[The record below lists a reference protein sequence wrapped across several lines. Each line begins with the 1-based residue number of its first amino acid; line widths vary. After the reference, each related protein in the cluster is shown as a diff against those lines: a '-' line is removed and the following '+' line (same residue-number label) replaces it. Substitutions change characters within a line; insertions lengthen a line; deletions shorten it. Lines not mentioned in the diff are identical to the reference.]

1 MAERVVDPTKPVAA
15 VIGGGA
21 WGTTFAKVLSDAGC
35 PEVRLWAREHEVAH
49 DVHENHRNTQFLAGV
64 DLPENIKGTSNPV
77 AALAGA
83 QLVVLAIPS
92 QVARKALEP
101 MASLI
106 EPDAI
111 VACLMKGVELGTGKL
126 MSQVAEEAL
135 HLPSDRVVAI
145 SGPNLAREISAEQ
158 PAATVVAS
166 TNPEAA
172 EFVAHACQ
180 NSYFRPYTNDDV
192 IGVELCG
199 AIKNVIALAV
209 GIAFGAGFGWNTIAT
224 LITRGLAEMTRL
236 GMAMG
241 AKPAT
246 FQGLAGM
253 GDLTATCAS
262 PLSRNHT
269 LGERLGK
276 GMSLEDAL
284 GASGGVAEGVKS
296 SESVLALADS
306 LGVEMPITAAVVGVL
321 TGEIKIDELGPQ
333 LLNRPRKAEGV

>member
-1 MAERVVDPTKPVAA
+1 MLERQVDPSKPIAA
-15 VIGGGA
+15 VMGGGA

-35 PEVRLWAREHEVAH
+35 PEVRLWAREPEVAH
-49 DVHENHRNTQFLAGV
+49 EIHEEHRNSQFLSGV
-64 DLPENIKGTSNPV
+64 ELPENIKGTSNPV

-92 QVARKALEP
+92 QVARAALEP
-101 MASLI
+101 MASLV
-106 EPDAI
+106 EPDAV

-135 HLPSDRVVAI
+135 NLPESRIVAI
-145 SGPNLAREISAEQ
+145 SGPNLAREIAQEQ

-192 IGVELCG
+192 VGVELCG

-209 GIAFGAGFGWNTIAT
+209 GIAFGAGYGWNTIAT
-224 LITRGLAEMTRL
+224 LVTRGLAEITRL
-236 GMAMG
+236 GLAMG

-262 PLSRNHT
+262 PLSRNHA
-269 LGERLGK
+269 LGERLGQ
-276 GMSLEDAL
+276 GMSLADAL
-284 GASGGVAEGVKS
+284 AASGGVAEGVKS
-296 SESVLALADS
+296 SQSVLELADS

-321 TGEIKIDELGPQ
+321 TGQIKIDELGPQ
-333 LLNRPRKAEGV
+333 LLSRPRKAEGV